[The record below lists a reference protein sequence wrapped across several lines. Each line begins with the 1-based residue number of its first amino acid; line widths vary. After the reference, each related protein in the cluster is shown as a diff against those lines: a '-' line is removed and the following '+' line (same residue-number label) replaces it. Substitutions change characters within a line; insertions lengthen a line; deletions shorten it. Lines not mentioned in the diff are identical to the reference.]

1 MKTNNILIIL
11 MAVLSLSTASFAQD
25 KPATFIGLE
34 GGVSIPLGNFGKW
47 STASSLMSINGT
59 VNDKNGYANTG
70 GFGALNGAWFFS
82 RYFGI
87 GGMIKYGTYKLQHV
101 DSLSQGYEESFDVDT
116 TRTTTS
122 DYKMWSI
129 MPGLY
134 FDLPLAKK
142 FDVTARAL
150 AGIAHASTPNI
161 TVSIEDGGVFDQSV
175 VQGSASKVAF
185 AFDLGAGFRYHIT
198 QCLAID
204 ARADYFYT
212 KPDFTIPN
220 SGRNN
225 NAGREVS
232 NYDQALSS
240 VNFSL
245 GIAYMFSSSP
255 KKKK

>member
-1 MKTNNILIIL
+1 MKTYS
-11 MAVLSLSTASFAQD
+11 VLLFLAATLALSTTSFAQQ
-25 KPATFIGLE
+25 KPANFIGIE
-34 GGVSIPLGNFGKW
+34 GGVSIPLGNFGNW
-47 STASSLMSINGT
+47 STATQLMSINGT
-59 VNDKNGYANTG
+59 VNDPNGYAKTG

-87 GGMIKYGTYKLQHV
+87 GGVIRYGTYKLKHV

-116 TRTTTS
+116 TRTTTTN
-122 DYKMWSI
+122 YKVLSI

-142 FDVTARAL
+142 FDLTARGL
-150 AGIAHASTPNI
+150 VGVAHASTPNI

-175 VQGSASKVAF
+175 VQGSASKWAF
-185 AFDLGAGFRYHIT
+185 AFDVGAGFRYRIT
-198 QCLAID
+198 HCLAIN

-225 NAGREVS
+225 NAGREVTS
-232 NYDQALSS
+232 YDQPLAS

-245 GIAYMFSSSP
+245 GIAYQFNR
-255 KKKK
+255 KK